1 MSVLNSEAYTMN
13 KDNLVYDSKHP
24 LDVANI
30 EVTVPGTEAGTIER
44 GQLIDYDDTD
54 GTYSV
59 HAENGKPSAIAAE
72 ETSYAADDTSALVT
86 VYTSGSF
93 RQSEVIAAPTITAA
107 HLEIL
112 RSKGIYLK

>member
-13 KDNLVYDSKHP
+13 KANLVYDSKHP

-30 EVTVPGTEAGTIER
+30 EVGTIER

-93 RQSEVIAAPTITAA
+93 RQSEVIAAPRITAA